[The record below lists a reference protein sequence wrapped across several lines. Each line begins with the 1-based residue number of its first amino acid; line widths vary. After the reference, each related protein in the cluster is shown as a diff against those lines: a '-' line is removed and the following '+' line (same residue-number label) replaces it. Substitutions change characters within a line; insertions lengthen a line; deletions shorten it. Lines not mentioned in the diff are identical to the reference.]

1 MNLPTSTHPLPD
13 WLASRARSTPERVA
27 LMAGGESW
35 TFAELDARVDAMA
48 RRLAALGVGAG
59 DRVATL
65 LRNGPAVVEIVH
77 ALGRLGAV
85 LVPIN
90 IRLTAGEVAWQVADS
105 GARLLVCDTHTAG
118 VAAAVP
124 VPQLA
129 TVGAVPDAPPGA
141 VALQAVP
148 EADVALVDRHAP
160 EEIHSIVYTSGTTGR
175 PKGALLT
182 YGNFWWSAVGSALNL
197 GLHADD
203 RWLACLP
210 LFHVGGL
217 SILTR
222 GAIYGMTV
230 VLHETFDPEAVNR
243 AIDEERVTIV
253 SVVATMVWR
262 MLAARGEKPYPPW
275 LRCLLLG
282 GGPAPRPL
290 LEMCAA
296 RGIPVMQTYGLT
308 ETASQVATLAPE
320 DALRRIGSA
329 GKPLYPNEVRI
340 EKDGRPAAP
349 GEAGEILVRGPIV
362 TAGYHGRPEATAR
375 AIVDGWLHTGDAGYL
390 DEDGYLYVL
399 DRRDDLIVTG
409 GENVYPSEV
418 EAVLLAH
425 PAVREAGVFGLPD
438 PEWGQTVA
446 AVVRL
451 EAGAELS
458 AEDLR
463 AFCRG
468 RLAGYKI
475 PSRMRFTHEPLPRNA
490 GGKLLRRVLRESWTT
505 CDPAPET

>member
-1 MNLPTSTHPLPD
+1 
-13 WLASRARSTPERVA
+13 
-27 LMAGGESW
+27 
-35 TFAELDARVDAMA
+35 
-48 RRLAALGVGAG
+48 
-59 DRVATL
+59 
-65 LRNGPAVVEIVH
+65 
-77 ALGRLGAV
+77 
-85 LVPIN
+85 
-90 IRLTAGEVAWQVADS
+90 
-105 GARLLVCDTHTAG
+105 
-118 VAAAVP
+118 
-124 VPQLA
+124 
-129 TVGAVPDAPPGA
+129 
-141 VALQAVP
+141 
-148 EADVALVDRHAP
+148 
-160 EEIHSIVYTSGTTGR
+160 
-175 PKGALLT
+175 
-182 YGNFWWSAVGSALNL
+182 
-197 GLHADD
+197 
-203 RWLACLP
+203 
-210 LFHVGGL
+210 
-217 SILTR
+217 
-222 GAIYGMTV
+222 
-230 VLHETFDPEAVNR
+230 
-243 AIDEERVTIV
+243 
-253 SVVATMVWR
+253 
-262 MLAARGEKPYPPW
+262 
-275 LRCLLLG
+275 
-282 GGPAPRPL
+282 
-290 LEMCAA
+290 
-296 RGIPVMQTYGLT
+296 
-308 ETASQVATLAPE
+308 
-320 DALRRIGSA
+320 
-329 GKPLYPNEVRI
+329 
-340 EKDGRPAAP
+340 
-349 GEAGEILVRGPIV
+349 V